1 MPLDNIQKEYNL
13 SREAASRL
21 LKVSIRTLD
30 RYVRAKKM
38 STTIVDGRIWLN
50 RKEIEE
56 FKDLKS
62 REAIVDKV
70 DMSTSKMSIDNGV
83 DKVDSGVDIV
93 DTMDIPEQDF
103 VDILGNR
110 GGKNFKSRERL
121 EDSVY
126 KKLYTELHQEVMENH
141 ERLEIANYRVGQL
154 ENQLKNSIPLL
165 EYHRE
170 SYAKEKSSDELKNKL
185 NESVGLIKTLY
196 LKIKYQKFT
205 KRIFILILL
214 TVLALQPLWL
224 LLLYKS

>member
-30 RYVRAKKM
+30 RYLKAKKM
-38 STTIVDGRIWLN
+38 STTLVDGRIWLN
-50 RKEIEE
+50 KKEIEE

-62 REAIVDKV
+62 REVAIDKV
-70 DMSTSKMSIDNGV
+70 DMSIPKMSIDTGV

-93 DTMDIPEQDF
+93 DTMDIPPQDF
-103 VDILGNR
+103 VDILG
-110 GGKNFKSRERL
+110 GHGIKNFKTRQRT

-126 KKLYTELHQEVMENH
+126 KKLYTELRQEMDESH

-170 SYAKEKSSDELKNKL
+170 NYAKEKFSDELKNKF
-185 NESVGLIKTLY
+185 NESMGLIKTLY

-205 KRIFILILL
+205 KRVFILILL
-214 TVLALQPLWL
+214 AVLALQPLWL
-224 LLLYKS
+224 FFLYKS